1 MSEAPK
7 CQGTGSVMSAAG
19 AAVPRKRLS
28 GIGAARG
35 LALIGLTAIHY
46 LPALVAG
53 VGLGSITTSRKP
65 LAKYTPG
72 GYCRE

>member
-28 GIGAARG
+28 GFDATRSW
-35 LALIGLTAIHY
+35 
-46 LPALVAG
+46 P
-53 VGLGSITTSRKP
+53 
-65 LAKYTPG
+65 
-72 GYCRE
+72 